1 MDELDFEYDEWNYYQ
16 VLEDQNRG
24 INVLEVRQR
33 LKLAEINQEQR
44 EWRLKREFEQQQKD
58 GDELSKLKIT
68 ENEVKMLKLRLKEE
82 QEKTS
87 KLTNENET
95 LKAKIKKNDD
105 QYADRKIEVE
115 TLIDLFLNE
124 SDEDFEEL
132 CNRLKYR

>member
-1 MDELDFEYDEWNYYQ
+1 MDELDFEYDDWNYYQ

-24 INVLEVRQR
+24 INVLDVRQR

-68 ENEVKMLKLRLKEE
+68 ENEVKMLKIRLKEE
-82 QEKTS
+82 QEKSS

>member
-95 LKAKIKKNDD
+95 LKSKIKKNDD

>member
-1 MDELDFEYDEWNYYQ
+1 MDELDFEYDDWNYYQ

-68 ENEVKMLKLRLKEE
+68 ENEVKMLKIRLKEE
-82 QEKTS
+82 QEKSS

>member
-1 MDELDFEYDEWNYYQ
+1 
-16 VLEDQNRG
+16 
-24 INVLEVRQR
+24 
-33 LKLAEINQEQR
+33 
-44 EWRLKREFEQQQKD
+44 
-58 GDELSKLKIT
+58 
-68 ENEVKMLKLRLKEE
+68 MLKLRLKEE

>member
-1 MDELDFEYDEWNYYQ
+1 MDELDFEYDDWNYYQ